1 MFSGTMELTR
11 NQPIDKT
18 KIQEEIPNMW
28 KLSNT
33 VPPKIMR
40 EITKYFE
47 WNDNENRSDLFAVK
61 LALKKKFIALKACI
75 KRKV

>member
-1 MFSGTMELTR
+1 
-11 NQPIDKT
+11 
-18 KIQEEIPNMW
+18 MW

-47 WNDNENRSDLFAVK
+47 WNDNENRSDLCTVK
-61 LALKKKFIALKACI
+61 LALKKKLIALKACI